1 MDPVVTTLVVLAA
14 AVVAFV
20 TNRIPVGIVAIGVAM
35 ALYLTGVLTVE
46 QSLAGFGDPVIVF
59 IAALFV
65 VSEGLDATGVTSWA
79 GQQLVARAGTNPRA
93 LTTLIM
99 ILVAVLSAL
108 ISVNGA
114 VAALLPMVVVLAVR
128 IKHPPSQMLI
138 PLAFGAHAGSLL
150 VLTGS
155 PVNVLISEFLVD
167 AGEAPI
173 GFFQIGLVGLPLLIG
188 TVLIAVVL
196 GPKLLPKLVPQ
207 YVPKDLSK
215 HAQTL
220 AAQYSIEDEQKLLT
234 RDAGLTEVVIPPR
247 SKMIGQPVF
256 PGMVTDS
263 GDLVVVAIQ
272 RGGENLGRT
281 ELQVGDVMLL
291 RGTWGALDV
300 RTVDPNVVVIDTP
313 QSIRRQAVPMGA
325 KAKTSLAIL
334 AGMVVLLATGLVTPA
349 VAALLAA
356 SAMVILR
363 VLSVHQAQRSIS
375 WTTLILVGGMI
386 PMSTAIQVSGTADL
400 IADGIVSLL
409 GAASPYLLLVGL
421 SVVTV
426 VLGQLISNTAT
437 ALILAPIAIAI
448 ATETGL
454 SPVPLLMAVA
464 ISAAASFLTPVATP
478 ANTMVF
484 GPGGYRFGDYWKLG
498 LPLVLLF
505 IGVATFLV
513 PVFWPF

>member
-1 MDPVVTTLVVLAA
+1 MDPIVVTLAVLVA
-14 AVVAFV
+14 AVVAFIA
-20 TNRIPVGIVAIGVAM
+20 NRIPVGIVAIGVAM

-46 QSLAGFGDPVIVF
+46 ESLAGFGDPVIVF

-79 GQQLVARAGTNPRA
+79 GQQLMARAGTNPRV
-93 LTTLIM
+93 LTILIM
-99 ILVAVLSAL
+99 LLVAVLSAL

-128 IKHPPSQMLI
+128 IKQPPSQMLI

-173 GFFQIGLVGLPLLIG
+173 GFFQIGLVGLPLLLG
-188 TVLIAVVL
+188 TVLIVVLL
-196 GPKLLPKLVPQ
+196 GPKLLPRLTPQ
-207 YVPKDLSK
+207 HVPKDLSR

-220 AAQYSIEDEQKLLT
+220 ASQYSIEDYEKLLT

-247 SKMIGQPVF
+247 SKMIGQEVF

-272 RGGENLGRT
+272 RGGEDLART
-281 ELQVGDVMLL
+281 ELRVGDVMLL

-300 RTVDPNVVVIDTP
+300 NTVDPNVVVIDTP
-313 QSIRRQAVPMGA
+313 ESIRRQAVPMGA
-325 KAKTSLAIL
+325 KAKTALVIL

-356 SAMVILR
+356 SAMVIFR

-400 IADGIVSLL
+400 IADGIVSVL
-409 GAASPYLLLVGL
+409 GSASPYLLLVGL

-448 ATETGL
+448 SVETGI

-498 LPLVLLF
+498 LPLVILF